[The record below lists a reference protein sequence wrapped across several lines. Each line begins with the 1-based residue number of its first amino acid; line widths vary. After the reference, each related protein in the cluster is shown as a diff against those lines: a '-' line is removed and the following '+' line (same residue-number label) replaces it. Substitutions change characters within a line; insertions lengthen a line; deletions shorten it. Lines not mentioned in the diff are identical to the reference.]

1 MNTPLVSFISV
12 CFSTPVRWPSGWTLP
27 GAALSPCFCPQWG
40 WGERFFAPVL
50 HGANADHPTGCQG
63 RWDAVVQGKSYL
75 KEKAGDRK
83 DGWIKNNKRNGEEGK
98 RKDKRRKCWKNTFRI
113 KRRRNGAK
121 GEVDTEGEEGKNQL
135 EVEERWGEKIH
146 VMEEKQRRL
155 MDGRERIRGGR
166 G

>member
-1 MNTPLVSFISV
+1 MHIYINTPLVSFISV
-12 CFSTPVRWPSGWTLP
+12 CFSTPVRWPSDWTLP
-27 GAALSPCFCPQWG
+27 GAALSPCFCPQSG
-40 WGERFFAPVL
+40 SGEHFFAPVL

-75 KEKAGDRK
+75 KEKAEDRK
-83 DGWIKNNKRNGEEGK
+83 DGWIKNSKRNGEECK

-135 EVEERWGEKIH
+135 EVEERWGEEIH
-146 VMEEKQRRL
+146 VMEEK
-155 MDGRERIRGGR
+155 
-166 G
+166 